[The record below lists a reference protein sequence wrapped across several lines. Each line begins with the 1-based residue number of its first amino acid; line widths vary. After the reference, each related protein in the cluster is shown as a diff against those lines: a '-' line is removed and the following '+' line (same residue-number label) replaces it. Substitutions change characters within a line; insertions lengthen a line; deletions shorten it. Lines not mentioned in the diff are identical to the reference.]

1 MGFCIVSN
9 LFSLVSHMNRIFPQ
23 IFNSFVDKYKNYTNK
38 AIRNVYMSLRNN
50 NAHTKKTAIDSW
62 NLNVAKYF

>member
-50 NAHTKKTAIDSW
+50 NANSP
-62 NLNVAKYF
+62 L